1 MIEELRIMS
10 RSQIKG
16 LEDKVEQSNYDYSKL
31 KKKEREESYS
41 TRCC

>member
-1 MIEELRIMS
+1 MS

-31 KKKEREESYS
+31 KKKEREES
-41 TRCC
+41 